1 MSKIIEG
8 QTINKEDNRIAFKFS
23 PYEFDKRNHAIE
35 KSDENGVRRRYLL
48 GISSGTALDGHE
60 ERMTEKCIKSF
71 SDQANS
77 GTILLYPDVHGIKQS
92 DDIGI
97 LTAQKIL
104 DNGDWYTEYRLYDS
118 LDNIGAVKQEK
129 IDTIWNQIKGL
140 PPYTK
145 PLQKG
150 YSIEGY
156 IPVDGILSAQK
167 DDKGNLTKRVLDN
180 VLLDGVCLVP
190 RPAYQPSIASAVYK
204 ALHELPPQ
212 KIDKIQKKINKS
224 LNDIL
229 DDKEA
234 KTNYFHKKY
243 QIQDALE
250 EIIEGI
256 MKSDDFE
263 KQKQLEIAFEE
274 YKQLMIGIL
283 LQSESTF
290 QNENESN
297 DNEVINPY
305 NDVSIGKASKL
316 EVYKSIHY
324 SLNQLLIS
332 IKNRRKT

>member
-1 MSKIIEG
+1 MSEINKGKTII
-8 QTINKEDNRIAFKFS
+8 KEDNRIAFKFS
-23 PYEFDKRNHAIE
+23 PYEFEKRNHAVE

-71 SDQANS
+71 SEQANS
-77 GTILLYPDVHGIKQS
+77 GTILLYPDTHGIKQS

-104 DNGDWYTEYRLYDS
+104 DNGDWFTEYRLYDS

-129 IDTIWNQIKGL
+129 IDTIWNQLKGL
-140 PPYTK
+140 PPYAK

-167 DDKGNLTKRVLDN
+167 NDDGSLSKRVLDN

-190 RPAYQPSIASAVYK
+190 RPAYQPSVASAVYK
-204 ALHELPPQ
+204 ALHELLPQ
-212 KIDKIQKKINKS
+212 KIDRIQKKINKN

-229 DDKEA
+229 DNKEA
-234 KTNYFHKKY
+234 KSNYFHKKY

-250 EIIEGI
+250 EIIENI
-256 MKSDDFE
+256 MKGDDFE
-263 KQKQLEIAFEE
+263 KQKQLEIAFDE

-290 QNENESN
+290 LNENE
-297 DNEVINPY
+297 NEDTETINPY
-305 NDVSIGKASKL
+305 DGVNIGKASKL
-316 EVYKSIHY
+316 DVYKSIHC

-332 IKNRRKT
+332 IKNRRNK